1 MLRFSGPLRSFVDAA
16 AIRFLNGIVIVGLA
30 MCASGCAVNQAPEP
44 LARGGMSCLDD
55 SAVCIA
61 QRQAALRHLV
71 SRSDRH
77 WVRDTAS
84 VESYASGVRLFAF
97 QKKKKDLTCD
107 ELMAGRREADGAD
120 ATLRGPGGKRLSPA
134 QISRGSMF
142 AAEVSKELTREH
154 GRRCRRG

>member
-1 MLRFSGPLRSFVDAA
+1 MPCSSGPRRSSVNAA
-16 AIRFLNGIVIVGLA
+16 AVRILA
-30 MCASGCAVNQAPEP
+30 ASTMLAAVASLGGCAINSVPEP
-44 LARGGMSCLDD
+44 VAGAGMSCLDD
-55 SAVCIA
+55 SPACIA
-61 QRQAALRHLV
+61 QRQAALRDLV
-71 SRSDRH
+71 ARKDRA
-77 WVRDTAS
+77 WVREAAS
-84 VESYASGVRLFAF
+84 VDSYASGVRLFAF
-97 QKKKKDLTCD
+97 QKRKKDLTCD

>member
-1 MLRFSGPLRSFVDAA
+1 MPSFSRPFRSFGGALQVRNAA
-16 AIRFLNGIVIVGLA
+16 LTVTLAIAALIG
-30 MCASGCAVNQAPEP
+30 GCAVAEAPEP
-44 LARGGMSCLDD
+44 LASGSMSCLDD
-55 SAVCIA
+55 SPACIA

-84 VESYASGVRLFAF
+84 VEAYASGVRLFAF
-97 QKKKKDLTCD
+97 QKKKAELTCD
-107 ELMAGRREADGAD
+107 ELMAGRREADAAD

-142 AAEVSKELTREH
+142 AAEVSKELKREH
-154 GRRCRRG
+154 GRRCQRG